1 MHLSALA
8 TLPRR
13 AARLARRLRG
23 CESGLAF
30 TEFALSLPVLVTLV
44 MVGLET
50 ANLAI
55 ANLRVSNIAM
65 LTSDNASRVRDSID
79 EADVIE
85 LMTGAKMSGDSIGFR
100 QHGRIILSSIEPN
113 TAGTNGASTGQ
124 WIRWQRC
131 DGAKVV
137 SSAYGG
143 EGTGQ
148 SNASLQAVGPSG
160 NQISASSGTA
170 IMLVEV
176 FYDYQ
181 PLVSS
186 TIFGSRTIRY
196 ESAFNVRQRTNQAI
210 TNLNSVT
217 PRNCNVYNP

>member
-1 MHLSALA
+1 MILRKAPAPLA
-8 TLPRR
+8 RF
-13 AARLARRLRG
+13 AARLRA

-30 TEFALSLPVLVTLV
+30 VEFALSLPVLTTLV
-44 MVGLET
+44 LVGLET
-50 ANLAI
+50 ANLAM
-55 ANLRVSNIAM
+55 AHLRISNIAM

-79 EADVIE
+79 EGDVIE
-85 LMTGAKMSGDSIGFR
+85 LLTGAKMTGDSISFR

-113 TAGTNGASTGQ
+113 TAGSGGASTGQ

-137 SSAYGG
+137 TSNYGAQ
-143 EGTGQ
+143 GTGQ
-148 SNASLQAVGPSG
+148 TNASLQAVGPAG

-176 FYDYQ
+176 VYDYQ
-181 PLVSS
+181 PLVSN
-186 TIFGSRTIRY
+186 TIFGARTIRY

-210 TNLNSVT
+210 TNVNSVT
-217 PRNCNVYNP
+217 PRNCTTYAA